1 MSRGETTGIGG
12 QIGGQILDGKALS
25 LKIHH
30 ELEERIAQ
38 LVANG
43 GRSPGLAVIM
53 VGNNPASAVYV
64 RNKERASQKVGIVS
78 RLYHLPEATSQA
90 EINDLIERLN
100 GDETIDGILLQ
111 LPIPAH
117 LDPVP
122 LLYQIAPEKDVD
134 GLHPLSLGRLVRG
147 ELGLRSCT
155 PAGVI
160 RLLAEYH
167 IPLEGQQVLM
177 IGSSILVG
185 KPMGLML
192 LEKEATVTIAHIKT
206 RNLPE
211 LSREADV
218 IIVAAGCP
226 NLVQADM
233 VKPGAVVVDVGINRI
248 TSYEGK
254 STIVGDVDFDRVQPL
269 AGWITPVPG
278 GVGPMTVA
286 MLLHNT
292 VWSYENHAR
301 PALS

>member
-1 MSRGETTGIGG
+1 MSIEETASQRGR
-12 QIGGQILDGKALS
+12 ILDGKALS
-25 LKIHH
+25 LKIHQD
-30 ELEERIAQ
+30 LQNRIAQ
-38 LVANG
+38 FTAAG
-43 GRSPGLAVIM
+43 KRSPGLAVIM
-53 VGNNPASAVYV
+53 VGDNPASAVYV
-64 RNKERASQKVGIVS
+64 RNKDRASQKVGIAS
-78 RLYHLPEATSQA
+78 RLHHLPNTATQS
-90 EINDLIERLN
+90 EISELIASLN
-100 GDETIDGILLQ
+100 EDQTIDGILLQ
-111 LPIPAH
+111 LPIPDH

-122 LLYQIAPEKDVD
+122 LLYQIAPDKDVD
-134 GLHPLSLGRLVRG
+134 GLHPINLGRLVRG
-147 ELGLRSCT
+147 ETGLRSCT

-185 KPMGLML
+185 KPMSLML

-206 RNLPE
+206 RDLPQ

-233 VKPGAVVVDVGINRI
+233 VKPGAVVVDVGINRM

-292 VWSYENHAR
+292 VWSYEHKD
-301 PALS
+301 

>member
-1 MSRGETTGIGG
+1 MIAGETAGIR
-12 QIGGQILDGKALS
+12 GQILDGKALS

-30 ELEERIAQ
+30 ELEDRISR
-38 LVANG
+38 LIVKG

-53 VGNNPASAVYV
+53 VGDNPASAVYV

-78 RLYHLPEATSQA
+78 RLHHLPETTSQS
-90 EINDLIERLN
+90 EIRDLIECLN
-100 GDETIDGILLQ
+100 GDDTIDGILLQ

-134 GLHPLSLGRLVRG
+134 GLHPLNLGRLVRG

-160 RLLAEYH
+160 RLLAEYQ

-206 RNLPE
+206 RNLPQ

-292 VWSYENHAR
+292 VWSYEHHAR
-301 PALS
+301 